1 MVDLEYPLDAIK
13 IIGNIYTNSTTR
25 YIGEY
30 FDKIEPIYIQRGI
43 LSPNLESL
51 LRWLQRDQ
59 KGYIFK
65 TSNSHKSAA
74 TYADDLAT
82 ITNNITII

>member
-51 LRWLQRDQ
+51 LRCYKEIKKAIYSKHPTHIKVQQ
-59 KGYIFK
+59 PMPM
-65 TSNSHKSAA
+65 T
-74 TYADDLAT
+74 
-82 ITNNITII
+82 